1 MPKVKAVGTTITFNA
16 KAIGGLNSIGEVSPG
31 SDEIDVTALDSASG
45 YKEFLQGFKD
55 SGELTLRGFLIKT
68 DVGQAELRT
77 GFGTGDIDPVV
88 ITFPDAT
95 TVSFNAYV
103 KSFTMGAAETNG
115 AVGFGA
121 TLRITGAVTVA

>member
-1 MPKVKAVGTTITFNA
+1 MPKVRALGTTITFNA
-16 KAIGGLNSIGEVSPG
+16 KAIGGLNSIGEVSPA
-31 SDEIDVTALDSASG
+31 SDEIDVTTLDTANG
-45 YKEFLQGFKD
+45 YKEFLQGLKD
-55 SGELTLRGFLIKT
+55 SGELQLRGFLVKG
-68 DVGQAELRT
+68 DVGQVELRT
-77 GFGTGDIDPVV
+77 GFGTGDIDAVL
-88 ITFPDAT
+88 ITFPDTT

>member
-1 MPKVKAVGTTITFNA
+1 MPKVRALGTTITFNA
-16 KAIGGLNSIGEVSPG
+16 KAIGGLTSIGEISP
-31 SDEIDVTALDSASG
+31 SADEIDVTSLDSVGS

-55 SGELTLRGFLIKT
+55 SGELQLKGFLIKGDT
-68 DVGQAELRT
+68 GQAELRT
-77 GFGTGDIDPVV
+77 GFISGTPSAVV
-88 ITFPDAT
+88 VTFPDTT

-103 KSFTMGAAETNG
+103 KSFTMGAAEING

>member
-1 MPKVKAVGTTITFNA
+1 MPKVRAVGTTITFNA
-16 KAIGGLNSIGEVSPG
+16 KAIGGLTSIGEISP
-31 SDEIDVTALDSASG
+31 SADEIDVTSLDSVGS

-55 SGELTLRGFLIKT
+55 SGELQLKGFLIKGDT
-68 DVGQAELRT
+68 GQAELRT
-77 GFGTGDIDPVV
+77 GFTSGTPSAVV
-88 ITFPDAT
+88 VTFPDTT

-103 KSFTMGAAETNG
+103 KSFTMGAAEING